1 MTEYS
6 FWGEELP
13 CGVMEKKACGYYR
26 LSYDKLHRLDS
37 ALNSPGGHS
46 SGKAGDWICTSR
58 GDRCRVVC
66 KVVLIS
72 SLTHPQ
78 EIWEESSSLFL
89 CLSVSAS
96 LFCSHWQTFSLFPLS
111 NHNLSLMKV
120 KSRPKLRELSQMS

>member
-1 MTEYS
+1 MTGYS

-26 LSYDKLHRLDS
+26 LFYEKLHRLDS
-37 ALNSPGGHS
+37 ALNSPSGHS

-78 EIWEESSSLFL
+78 GIWEESSALFL
-89 CLSVSAS
+89 CLSISAS

-111 NHNLSLMKV
+111 NHNLRLMKV

>member
-37 ALNSPGGHS
+37 AQNSPGGHS
-46 SGKAGDWICTSR
+46 SVKAGDWKCTSR
-58 GDRCRVVC
+58 GDRCGVVC

-96 LFCSHWQTFSLFPLS
+96 LFCSHWQTFSLFPLF

-120 KSRPKLRELSQMS
+120 KSKPKLRELSQMS